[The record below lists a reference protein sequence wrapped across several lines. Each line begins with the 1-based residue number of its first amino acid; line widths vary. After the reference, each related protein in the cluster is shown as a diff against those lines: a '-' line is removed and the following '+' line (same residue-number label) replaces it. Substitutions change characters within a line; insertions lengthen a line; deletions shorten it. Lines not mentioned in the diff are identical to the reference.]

1 MYRYITFIILI
12 TLRCAGTVPY
22 ADAPRP
28 AIKTIVRLSQECVV
42 SVVSS
47 AGSKGFE
54 NNTSTSSAADV
65 QLGNDD
71 SPGVRWNLAVPD
83 KSRNLAF
90 LADFPFFRQPR

>member
-1 MYRYITFIILI
+1 MYRYIIFIILI
-12 TLRCAGTVPY
+12 TIRRAGTVPY
-22 ADAPRP
+22 ADSPRP

-42 SVVSS
+42 SVVSG
-47 AGSKGFE
+47 AGRKGFE

-83 KSRNLAF
+83 KFA
-90 LADFPFFRQPR
+90 